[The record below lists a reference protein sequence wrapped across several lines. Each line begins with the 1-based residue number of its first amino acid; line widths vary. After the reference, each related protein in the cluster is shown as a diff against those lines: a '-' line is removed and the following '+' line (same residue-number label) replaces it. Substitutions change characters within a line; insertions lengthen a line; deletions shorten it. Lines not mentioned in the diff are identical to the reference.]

1 VLLDRVSRLD
11 VPLSRPSSNRIRS
24 FEPEH
29 RPVNVEAPLPAAI
42 PNSIRCV
49 PVRLVSR
56 QRVATIGDELIE
68 TEHVGITNRPLANAF
83 QPSIVIFASLM
94 IGPHFS
100 IIEAAA
106 Q

>member
-1 VLLDRVSRLD
+1 
-11 VPLSRPSSNRIRS
+11 
-24 FEPEH
+24 
-29 RPVNVEAPLPAAI
+29 
-42 PNSIRCV
+42 
-49 PVRLVSR
+49 LVSR